1 MTFDDLEIQPQGGS
15 PIYTLASWFAAQG
28 MVHERIGEE
37 EVVAS
42 ADGAWGK
49 YELRAI
55 WREDDRV
62 LQFLAFPDV
71 TVQPDKFVL
80 MYETL
85 NLINEQMWLGHFE
98 LWTGSG
104 TLVFRH
110 ATLLE
115 MADGPA
121 IDPDQADALVES
133 ALGEL
138 DRFYPVFQFVLW
150 GGKSPAEALT
160 AAMVE
165 THGEA

>member
-15 PIYTLASWFAAQG
+15 PIHTLASWFAAQG